1 MAARPAAARRSVN
14 NPAMNSPTARS
25 SKVRPH
31 LPVRR
36 GAALSLAALAFVV
49 GTLLMPVAALADAAK
64 ARAAVESVLAEM
76 ERAVLAG
83 DAEAYLKHI
92 ATDDAVFLQE
102 QRMWAADL
110 KRHVPE
116 SFDLRIIDPAERAAN
131 EAASRQGAEEP
142 PPADDGAADAHVHE
156 FTTDRALFEL
166 AMKWKMTVP
175 RAEGEAGE
183 PRVIDREVSYP
194 VVFEYMP
201 VDGQGR
207 WLFKGER
214 WVEVRADAAPDN
226 AEQARAHRGENIALC
241 FPGYEGVSKRIV
253 AMLPEIRAH
262 VDGLFEQDVP
272 HEQAVKIY
280 PTMRHLQ
287 ASIYLSYWDG
297 LSGWNEPKESIK
309 LLVRPNSSRESLQRL
324 LAHEYGHVVTF
335 EMGPKATD
343 IAWWVLEGV
352 AELAAEQFSRDSA
365 GRAER
370 TVRAWAAD
378 GKLADFDK
386 ISDFRNTH
394 KDVMRN
400 VYTQGQHMSGYIAR
414 RFGQSKLNNWLRA
427 MANGAGIEEAA
438 TKELGVPGGFA
449 EIDRDWRSEVMSSVT
464 EDGN

>member
-1 MAARPAAARRSVN
+1 MRPSR
-14 NPAMNSPTARS
+14 
-25 SKVRPH
+25 
-31 LPVRR
+31 
-36 GAALSLAALAFVV
+36 LAALAFALAA
-49 GTLLMPVAALADAAK
+49 LLAPMTALADAAK
-64 ARAAVESVLAEM
+64 VRAAVESVLAEM

-83 DAEAYLKHI
+83 DAEGYLKHV

-131 EAASRQGAEEP
+131 EKAGRDGAEEEKAVEAEAEDG
-142 PPADDGAADAHVHE
+142 ADDRLHE
-156 FTTDRALFEL
+156 FTADRAMFEL

-201 VDGQGR
+201 VDGQGK

-226 AEQARAHRGENIALC
+226 ADQVRAHRGENIALC
-241 FPGYEGVSKRIV
+241 FSGYEEVSKRIV

-309 LLVRPNSSRESLQRL
+309 LLVRPDSPRNSLQRL

-352 AELAAEQFSRDSA
+352 AELAAEQYTRNSA
-365 GRAER
+365 ERADR
-370 TVRAWAAD
+370 TVRSWAAD

-438 TKELGVPGGFA
+438 TKELGVAGGFA
-449 EIDRDWRSEVMSSVT
+449 EIDRDWRSDVMSRVN
-464 EDGN
+464 EDEP

>member
-1 MAARPAAARRSVN
+1 MRPSR
-14 NPAMNSPTARS
+14 
-25 SKVRPH
+25 
-31 LPVRR
+31 
-36 GAALSLAALAFVV
+36 LAALAFALAA
-49 GTLLMPVAALADAAK
+49 LLAPMAALADAAK

-83 DAEAYLKHI
+83 DAEGYLKHV

-116 SFDLRIIDPAERAAN
+116 SFTLRIIDPAERAAN
-131 EAASRQGAEEP
+131 EKAGRDGAEEEQAAEAE
-142 PPADDGAADAHVHE
+142 ADDGADDRLHE
-156 FTTDRALFEL
+156 FTADRAMFEL

-201 VDGQGR
+201 VDGQGK

-214 WVEVRADAAPDN
+214 WVEVRADAAPED
-226 AEQARAHRGENIALC
+226 AEQARAHRGENIAFC

-253 AMLPEIRAH
+253 EMLPEIRAH
-262 VDGLFEQDVP
+262 VDGLLEQDVP

-280 PTMRHLQ
+280 PTMQHLQ

-309 LLVRPNSSRESLQRL
+309 LLVRPNSPRGSLQRL

-352 AELAAEQFSRDSA
+352 AELAAEQFSPNAAD
-365 GRAER
+365 RAER
-370 TVRAWAAD
+370 SVLAWAAD
-378 GKLADFDK
+378 GKLADFEK

-400 VYTQGQHMSGYIAR
+400 VYVQGQHMSGYIAR
-414 RFGQSKLNNWLRA
+414 RFGQRKLNNWLRA

-438 TKELGVPGGFA
+438 TKELGVAGGFA
-449 EIDRDWRSEVMSSVT
+449 EIDRDWRSEVMSRVR
-464 EDGN
+464 EEEP